1 MSEPALCH
9 CGHPVKGHEGHG
21 CQSRTPVTRAGWFI
35 GLVRC
40 PCRCTPAEAAEP
52 GRVDC
57 PAHLPAEPGA

>member
-9 CGHPVKGHEGHG
+9 CGHPVRGHG
-21 CQSRTPVTRAGWFI
+21 ARGCWSLTPMPVD
-35 GLVRC
+35 LCRC

-57 PAHLPAEPGA
+57 PAHLPEEPGA